1 MIFQR
6 FSCSSRWT
14 QYEVRR
20 QLSTWYFVADEGA
33 RGNVFSVHLE
43 PTSHPLSLSNG
54 LVANISSEWQFR
66 RKKFDGGNSPNRLR
80 NSLSSGAFSES
91 VSADQNRPHFVVC
104 FLSSRVI
111 ILRESGK
118 NK

>member
-1 MIFQR
+1 
-6 FSCSSRWT
+6 WT

-20 QLSTWYFVADEGA
+20 QLSTWYFVADAGA
-33 RGNVFSVHLE
+33 RGNVFSLHRE

-91 VSADQNRPHFVVC
+91 VSQEKKTPHFFFF
-104 FLSSRVI
+104 FLSSRFI
-111 ILRESGK
+111 IRRESGK
-118 NK
+118 KK

>member
-20 QLSTWYFVADEGA
+20 QLSTWYFVADDGA

-54 LVANISSEWQFR
+54 LVAMSSESQFR
-66 RKKFDGGNSPNRLR
+66 RKKFDSGSNLNAFAILFPAAHSPKM
-80 NSLSSGAFSES
+80 FF
-91 VSADQNRPHFVVC
+91 ADQNTPHFVVC